1 MRQGYSNK
9 PEQDAWILKKPGH
22 DAGILKINQSMRQGY
37 GRLVLFDEQFLTD
50 NGEKKNLELY
60 FILFFK

>member
-9 PEQDAWILKKPGH
+9 PEQEAWILKKPGH

-50 NGEKKNLELY
+50 NGEKKKFGIIFY
-60 FILFFK
+60 FIF